1 MTHVISFH
9 NANQIKLIIN
19 TLSVCCL
26 DRKTLDLKWFIHLL
40 IQAASHWLQ
49 NWQLYKQILTWRG
62 DSKKQGTIDLER
74 PFCCLLGSQFAWAFL
89 YFEISFWV
97 PNSLWNSYIYTYGRK
112 SLSVK
117 RAKDIV
123 FSCINNTNLYVA
135 GAHMLQKI
143 RQNLSAISSFNRKGY
158 LRMSSDNH
166 NN

>member
-1 MTHVISFH
+1 MIS
-9 NANQIKLIIN
+9 

-143 RQNLSAISSFNRKGY
+143 RQNFSAISSFNGKELFTYVIRQPQ
-158 LRMSSDNH
+158 
-166 NN
+166 

>member
-1 MTHVISFH
+1 MVHKPS
-9 NANQIKLIIN
+9 NQA
-19 TLSVCCL
+19 T
-26 DRKTLDLKWFIHLL
+26 
-40 IQAASHWLQ
+40 QHWWQ

-74 PFCCLLGSQFAWAFL
+74 PFCCLLGSRFAWAFS

-97 PNSLWNSYIYTYGRK
+97 SNSLWNSNIVTFTHMVGKVY
-112 SLSVK
+112 LSK

-143 RQNLSAISSFNRKGY
+143 RQNLSAISSFNRKGLFTY
-158 LRMSSDNH
+158 VIRQPQ
-166 NN
+166 